1 MIEVKCTGEHTFG
14 VLLAA
19 GERIVMGLG
28 QRLSYA
34 LKCFF
39 AVLMRGAL
47 SDDLLRALGAAP
59 ASIPL
64 PTEPAP
70 ASEVTPSRADPGD
83 RAVQLL
89 ALLQRDGRLIDFFS
103 EEIAPYSDA
112 QVGAAVRNVHES
124 CRQVLDRYVTLEP
137 IIDSE
142 EGQPVTVPQEMDPAT
157 TKLIG
162 NVTGTPPFQGVLRH
176 RGWQA
181 TQIQLPPLAEGAG
194 RAVVAPAEVEIP

>member
-1 MIEVKCTGEHTFG
+1 M
-14 VLLAA
+14 
-19 GERIVMGLG
+19 MGFG

-34 LKCFF
+34 CKCFF
-39 AVLMRGAL
+39 AVLMQGEL
-47 SDDLLRALGAAP
+47 SDDLLRALGTAP

-70 ASEVTPSRADPGD
+70 TLESEPAPEATRPPTDAGD

-89 ALLQRDGRLIDFFS
+89 ALLQRDGRLIDFIS

-112 QVGAAVRNVHES
+112 QVGAAARNVHES
-124 CRQVLDRYVTLEP
+124 CRHVLERYVTLEP

-142 EGQPVTVPQEMDPAT
+142 EGRPVTVPQEMDPAT

-181 TQIQLPPLAEGAG
+181 TQVRLPPLAEGVG
-194 RAVVAPAEVEIP
+194 RSVVAPAEVEIP

>member
-1 MIEVKCTGEHTFG
+1 
-14 VLLAA
+14 
-19 GERIVMGLG
+19 MGLG
-28 QRLSYA
+28 QRLLYA
-34 LKCFF
+34 FQCFL
-39 AVLMRGAL
+39 AVLMRGKL

-64 PTEPAP
+64 PTERVSTPEPEPAP
-70 ASEVTPSRADPGD
+70 EVTPPLSDPGD

-89 ALLQRDGRLIDFFS
+89 ALLQRDGRLIDFFG

-112 QVGAAVRNVHES
+112 QVGAAARNVHES
-124 CRQVLDRYVTLEP
+124 CRQVLERYVTLEP

-142 EGQPVTVPQEMDPAT
+142 EGQPVTVPPEMDPAT

-181 TQIQLPPLAEGAG
+181 TQVQLPPLAEGAG